1 VTTFRDLLHA
11 GIKAGKTPELAYE
24 SAVKGGRT
32 LDLAEHFRSIGVD
45 EARHI
50 RRQMSRS
57 VENRVFGA
65 GGRRLESVVVPT
77 KVIDVRSILLTAT
90 FNVGPKV
97 LTWGS
102 ATAEEHEQRADE
114 QDARA
119 EDLHEDAD
127 RHRRAAK
134 LIRAEGV
141 RALEEVEDLSDLL
154 DDEAA

>member
-1 VTTFRDLLHA
+1 MTTFRELLYE
-11 GIKAGKTPELAYE
+11 GIKNGKTPELAYE
-24 SAVKGGRT
+24 SAVKGVRK

-50 RRQMSRS
+50 RRVMSRTI
-57 VENRVFGA
+57 ENRVFGA
-65 GGRRLESVVVPT
+65 GGRRLQSERSVPR
-77 KVIDVRSILLTAT
+77 DVDIRDLLLAAT
-90 FNVGPKV
+90 FSVGDRV

-102 ATAEEHEQRADE
+102 ATAEEHERRADE
-114 QDARA
+114 QEGRMADIQ
-119 EDLHEDAD
+119 EDVD

-141 RALEEVEDLSDLL
+141 RALEDVDDLTELI